1 MMVEFGLL
9 GGGRVG
15 VLNDLSND
23 DVLELSKNYC
33 LVKFD

>member
-1 MMVEFGLL
+1 MVEFGLM

-23 DVLELSKNYC
+23 DVVELAKNYC
-33 LVKFD
+33 VVKFD